1 MLYYCFVLVYRSNL
15 HCFVIRNL
23 NQSGPWI
30 YQKEEILFHMAFF
43 IVKSVFL
50 NSIALTKCF
59 LKNISKMGA
68 HEFNK
73 NFNLQF

>member
-1 MLYYCFVLVYRSNL
+1 
-15 HCFVIRNL
+15 
-23 NQSGPWI
+23 
-30 YQKEEILFHMAFF
+30 MAFF